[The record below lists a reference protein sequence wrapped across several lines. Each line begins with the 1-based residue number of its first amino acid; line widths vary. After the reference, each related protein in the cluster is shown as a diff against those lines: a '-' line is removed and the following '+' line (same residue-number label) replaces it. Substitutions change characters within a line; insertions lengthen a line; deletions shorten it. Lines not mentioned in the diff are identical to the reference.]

1 MGLNKNT
8 YINTNF
14 VDAGKKRHI
23 KIIFVGMYITNDTW
37 TILVDASRTVL
48 CQWFNSF
55 AVIAAEAVSSDS
67 RRLLFMVLHVSR
79 EAPWSW
85 RLVVFTM
92 LHVASETCSPPSST
106 LTVCRSVLWPS
117 PVGRGK
123 EQPSFAALPFGQTR
137 MWSFRP
143 CTRGRVPCSATM
155 LMCVVHLQTFAVA
168 LGWCGGRPTTSP
180 QGALVY
186 CGY

>member
-1 MGLNKNT
+1 MLKKNT
-8 YINTNF
+8 NIHK

-37 TILVDASRTVL
+37 TLLVDASRTVL
-48 CQWFNSF
+48 SQWFNSF

-92 LHVASETCSPPSST
+92 LHVAGETCSPPSST

-123 EQPSFAALPFGQTR
+123 EQPSCALPCPSVRHACGRFVR
-137 MWSFRP
+137 ARVDAFRAPLP
-143 CTRGRVPCSATM
+143 C
-155 LMCVVHLQTFAVA
+155 
-168 LGWCGGRPTTSP
+168 
-180 QGALVY
+180 
-186 CGY
+186 